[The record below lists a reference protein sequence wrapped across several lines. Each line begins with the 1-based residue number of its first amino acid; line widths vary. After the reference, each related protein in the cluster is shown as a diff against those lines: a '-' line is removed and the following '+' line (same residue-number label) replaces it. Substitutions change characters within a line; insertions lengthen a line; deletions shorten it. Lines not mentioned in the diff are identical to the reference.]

1 MSDDLEIRD
10 LVARAAAGDVGAFG
24 TLFDLYGPR
33 VHRFIQL
40 RVREP
45 ADAEDLLQSVFLKV
59 LQSLPR
65 YQERGLPFAAW
76 LFQIVRNAV
85 IDYGRTRHPAAPLE
99 AAAHRPATGEDP
111 AELAAL
117 AAERDRLRAALDQLP
132 PDQRDVLVY
141 RYFAG
146 LSTREI
152 GALMGRREGSVR
164 TLQFRALAAL
174 RRSYD
179 PLERLEPRAGEAL
192 P

>member
-1 MSDDLEIRD
+1 MTDDATIRD
-10 LVARAAAGDVGAFG
+10 LVQRAAAGDAGAFG
-24 TLFDLYGPR
+24 ALFDQFGPR

-45 ADAEDLLQSVFLKV
+45 ADAEDLLQGVFLKV

-76 LFQIVRNAV
+76 LFQIARNAI
-85 IDYGRTRHPAAPLE
+85 IDYGRTSHPLASLDAATHQP
-99 AAAHRPATGEDP
+99 GGGDDP
-111 AELAAL
+111 ADLVAL
-117 AAERDRLRAALDQLP
+117 AGERERLRATLDRLP
-132 PDQRDVLVY
+132 ADQRDVLIY

-174 RRSYD
+174 RQAYEPGSQS
-179 PLERLEPRAGEAL
+179 EPRTNEA
-192 P
+192 PA

>member
-1 MSDDLEIRD
+1 MSDDPAIRD
-10 LVARAAAGDVGAFG
+10 LVARAAAGDAGAFG
-24 TLFDLYGPR
+24 ALFDLYGPR

-65 YQERGLPFAAW
+65 YQDRGLPFAAW

-85 IDYGRTRHPAAPLE
+85 IDHSRTSHPAAPLE
-99 AAAHRPATGEDP
+99 AAAHHPATGDDP
-111 AELAAL
+111 ADLAAL
-117 AAERDRLRAALDQLP
+117 AGERERLKAALDELP

-174 RRSYD
+174 RRTYE
-179 PLERLEPRAGEAL
+179 PMEQLEPRTGEASV
-192 P
+192 